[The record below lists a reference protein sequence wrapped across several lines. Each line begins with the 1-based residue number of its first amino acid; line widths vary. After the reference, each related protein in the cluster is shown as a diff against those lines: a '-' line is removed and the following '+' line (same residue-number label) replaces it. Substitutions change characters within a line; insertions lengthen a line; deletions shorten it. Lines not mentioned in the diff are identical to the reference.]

1 MLAYQRRKTMS
12 IDFYK
17 SESCKHLLALAYV
30 PPDGRSILNWVP
42 FQEGDQLYKI
52 VEAYNEKCLACYRNR
67 GWLDESIEELGEWII
82 VVPHDLSDIDEV
94 RREDFAKIYFLLI
107 DLDHIEGQD
116 LLFERVKARM
126 IPNRHKYYISQ
137 ASTKEQSTSCLLKF
151 LSVPFSPSN
160 PVIISRQ
167 KDFDHWLENVHGVY
181 VDAIEALSFST
192 TLPMTEVIFR
202 QSTRESNK
210 ARVLPSIVGFGGE
223 KSFDFDENK
232 VLRGKY
238 FEAIPKLASKIRD
251 SIIDSDLSTEEM
263 SETVRN
269 LAYREASKKLSSI
282 QICESIK
289 TLERPNVNAEKI
301 FEPLEEM
308 RAALIQ
314 VPSNVVDE
322 SKITL
327 TPEWQSVD
335 LVEVYLSDRV
345 KEMSLDQ
352 LKSEINKEQFSAL
365 RDLGIRGKNYST
377 LLWNHQMTWDKL
389 SAIDNLVEIQE
400 RTSCLPMR
408 SILDNSNFSS
418 LSSSTP
424 YSGGLGGSFGNISF
438 R

>member
-1 MLAYQRRKTMS
+1 MS
-12 IDFYK
+12 IDFFK

-30 PPDGRSILNWVP
+30 PPDGRSILNWIP

-52 VEAYNEKCLACYRNR
+52 VESYNEKCLACYRNR

-82 VVPHDLSDIDEV
+82 VVPHDLSDIDKV
-94 RREDFAKIYFLLI
+94 RREDFANIYFLLI

-137 ASTKEQSTSCLLKF
+137 SSTKEQSTSCLSKF

-167 KDFDHWLENVHGVY
+167 KDFENWLENVHGLY
-181 VDAIEALSFST
+181 VDVIEALSFST
-192 TLPMTEVIFR
+192 TLPMTKAFFR
-202 QSTRESNK
+202 ASPSSIESTK
-210 ARVLPSIVGFGGE
+210 ARVLPSIVGFEGGE
-223 KSFDFDENK
+223 SFDFDRNK

-263 SETVRN
+263 LETVRN
-269 LAYREASKKLSSI
+269 LAYREASKELSSI
-282 QICESIK
+282 QISELIR
-289 TLERPNVNAEKI
+289 TPERPNVNTEKI
-301 FEPLEEM
+301 FKPLGEV
-308 RAALIQ
+308 RNALIQ
-314 VPSNVVDE
+314 VTSNEIDGG
-322 SKITL
+322 KITS

-345 KEMSLDQ
+345 NDLSLDQ
-352 LKSEINKEQFSAL
+352 LKSEINEEQFSAL
-365 RDLGIRGKNYST
+365 RDLGIKGKSYSA
-377 LLWNHQMTWDKL
+377 LLLNHPVTWDKL
-389 SAIDNLVEIQE
+389 SAIGNLVETQE

-408 SILDNSNFSS
+408 SILDNSNLSS
-418 LSSSTP
+418 LSSPTP
-424 YSGGLGGSFGNISF
+424 YLGGSGGNFGDIEF
-438 R
+438 